1 MKSDETPQCRCR
13 QDLACAECECRFE
26 LPARGSQQARC
37 ARKHTIAESTEE
49 KETDELARSLNC
61 GRCLT
66 GHFVEEDNAIASYV
80 RARLRMMATDV
91 FLVSRHT
98 ADFAARALQ
107 DRFLSDT
114 DAMLKRILDLAAL
127 RYLKDGSTTITQE
140 DVAVALRLVMHD
152 SPLCMRRQSDGGC
165 DPGQRTGS
173 RLAIRP
179 KP

>member
-1 MKSDETPQCRCR
+1 MKSDETLQCRRR
-13 QDLACAECECRFE
+13 QGLACAECECRFE
-26 LPARGSQQARC
+26 LPARGSQEARC
-37 ARKHTIAESTEE
+37 ARNHTIAEPTEE
-49 KETDELARSLNC
+49 KETDELARSLHC

-66 GHFVEEDNAIASYV
+66 GHFVEKDNAIASYV

-91 FLVSRHT
+91 FSVSRHT

-140 DVAVALRLVMHD
+140 DVTVALRLVMHD
-152 SPLCMRRQSDGGC
+152 SQLCMRRWTDRDC
-165 DPGQRTGS
+165 DLDQRN
-173 RLAIRP
+173 RDRA
-179 KP
+179 